1 MTEKKILEGTRVL
14 LVEDNLA
21 NQKVALAMLKYLGAT
36 AIVAS
41 SGEEALALFPG
52 SCADVILMDC
62 QMPGMDGYET
72 TRAIRGVEREQG
84 ISPTPIIALTANAMQ
99 KDRQLC
105 LDVGMND
112 YLTKPIEYQ
121 LLGDTILKN
130 IALLSQSPA
139 NASEPAERGA
149 AQQSVNKA
157 IPGGLDQ
164 AALAQLK
171 AICEVDS
178 LVAQILSIF
187 LVESSRQMADL
198 KNAYE
203 SGDAPLLAQ
212 VAHGLKS
219 SSRNVGAMLLGQMLE
234 SLELAAK
241 SGELAAAGIDE
252 LYRSIVDEYQ
262 IVVELV
268 EGEMPSS

>member
-41 SGEEALALFPG
+41 SGEEALELFPG
-52 SCADVILMDC
+52 SHADVILMDC

-139 NASEPAERGA
+139 NAGGPAERGA

-187 LVESSRQMADL
+187 LVESSQQMADL

-203 SGDAPLLAQ
+203 AGDAPLLAQ

-241 SGELAAAGIDE
+241 SEALAAAGIDE